1 MIFHSIPLCELNRWL
16 LRRIEGVLILE
27 HDGMEEE
34 EEPYSELPDEANRDQ
49 QIVLTTL
56 PLLSGLLSR
65 EAGLHPDLNWVM
77 MHALFPGQYPNFET
91 QFWSTVSTAVTRL
104 HIQIEE
110 RRMTREFSA
119 VLCQLTRLEQLEI
132 GEVDLVYVGLMSL
145 CEMPSSIRGLSLSL
159 SEESVPLRELFPAH
173 TAESLEE
180 VMILED
186 EHHYADSDTI
196 KAWCLNGKLRT
207 LDPFLSMLR
216 LERLELQSRLGLA
229 VRAGGRV
236 SLWTPPA
243 LRLLGLA
250 EKRIRQMQRTS
261 PGRTI
266 TLIY

>member
-1 MIFHSIPLCELNRWL
+1 MEVTLGKGRDELLYLNL
-16 LRRIEGVLILE
+16 
-27 HDGMEEE
+27 D
-34 EEPYSELPDEANRDQ
+34 
-49 QIVLTTL
+49 L
-56 PLLSGLLSR
+56 PLLGRLKVTF
-65 EAGLHPDLNWVM
+65 ADLEN
-77 MHALFPGQYPNFET
+77 MH
-91 QFWSTVSTAVTRL
+91 
-104 HIQIEE
+104 
-110 RRMTREFSA
+110 
-119 VLCQLTRLEQLEI
+119 LTCPMLA
-132 GEVDLVYVGLMSL
+132 EVDLVYVGLMSL

-196 KAWCLNGKLRT
+196 KAWCLNGKLRCLKIRYDDAAAGGAFSVDASWKAVPQSLQDVHLSLLLDKGIPRILEQLPSLRILCLRHKGADLMHLDRP

-266 TLIY
+266 NLIY